1 MSTDWIKMRVDLRT
15 HPKVVR
21 MSSALRADKL
31 RVIGG
36 LFAVWAIFDA
46 HSGDGVLEGYT
57 FRAIDDELGWKG
69 FAQAMGAIGWLVD
82 ADGAGLTA
90 PRFEEHNGQS
100 AKRRAMESERKRL
113 EREAD
118 KQAQIDRVLSASE
131 ADKCPLPTV
140 TREEKRREEE
150 IQTEPNGSRRQADR
164 SLPNCPHDQIVALYH
179 EQLPELPAVKLQSEA
194 RQKAM
199 RGFWRWV
206 LTSKKSDGQPRA
218 NDSDQALTWISAYFE
233 RAHGNDFLMGRQP
246 SGRGHEN
253 WRADFDFLLTE
264 KGKKH
269 VIEKTEATA

>member
-21 MSSALRADKL
+21 MASALRADKL

-57 FRAIDDELGWKG
+57 FRAIDDELNWKG
-69 FAQAMGAIGWLVD
+69 FAQAMSSIDWLID
-82 ADGAGLTA
+82 AEGAGLMA

-100 AKRRAMESERKRL
+100 AKRRAMETERKRL
-113 EREAD
+113 EREAE
-118 KQAQIDRVLSASE
+118 KQAQIDRAMSACD
-131 ADKCPLPTV
+131 ADKSV
-140 TREEKRREEE
+140 TREEKSREEE
-150 IQTEPNGSRRQADR
+150 IQEEPNGSRRQADPR
-164 SLPNCPHDQIVALYH
+164 LPNCPQDQIVSLYH
-179 EQLPELPAVKLQSEA
+179 EQLPELPAVRLQSDA

-218 NDSDQALTWISAYFE
+218 NDADQALTWISSYFE
-233 RAHGNDFLMGRQP
+233 RARGNDFLMGRTARN
-246 SGRGHEN
+246 GAHAG
-253 WRADFDFLLTE
+253 WVCDFDFLLTE
-264 KGKKH
+264 KGRKQ
-269 VIEKTEATA
+269 VIEKTVDTV